1 MNIKLR
7 YANNFSFAK
16 VPFYDE
22 KINYEKIDIGII
34 GIPFDSGCSYR
45 CGSRFAPSSI
55 RTNSCIL
62 REYNIKMDTQDLIL
76 AIIIIGVL
84 FWYFNIRCT
93 TKCIIYNPKCLDI
106 KYIKQNFN

>member
-1 MNIKLR
+1 
-7 YANNFSFAK
+7 
-16 VPFYDE
+16 
-22 KINYEKIDIGII
+22 
-34 GIPFDSGCSYR
+34 
-45 CGSRFAPSSI
+45 
-55 RTNSCIL
+55 
-62 REYNIKMDTQDLIL
+62 MDTQDLIL